1 MADARRDRS
10 NRREKSPYRDDTDE
24 RRYIELL
31 HEVKADKG
39 QLEREIGLMKEKRA
53 ARKEKAKY
61 LLQEIDMLK
70 GTLTSLRKN
79 KEVSVRRL
87 KSELQRLREAKR
99 ETLNE
104 DGLEQKRDEYR
115 PRPQRASVSSVPMYD
130 RKIYKRPNKERSRR
144 ADRGGFDIPNSIR
157 GSQSPRRRRSSSHG
171 TRRARI
177 HQSPRGEIQITQ
189 DKIEA
194 AAQAFLDIFGQL
206 KPRVIKSLWTRSAET
221 EEKGNERVLHTSN
234 LGPFLHGLV
243 VHAFRHDNPDHP
255 APSVRRTK
263 PLVTLLKSRLVPYI
277 EKKKYLD
284 LEHFK
289 MFAFW
294 LEKPDI
300 LQQKGDHIMRSA
312 DKLTAADIDRRRQ
325 LKYGS
330 ECLIW
335 SDGLQ
340 MWCEGQVINVK
351 YDEQGE
357 WLVVRYNDD
366 STDKEVQRYSKLL
379 KVPRNMISDKL
390 MVSDT
395 M

>member
-1 MADARRDRS
+1 MADSRRDRL
-10 NRREKSPYRDDTDE
+10 NRRDKSPYHDTDE

-31 HEVKADKG
+31 REVKADKG
-39 QLEREIGLMKEKRA
+39 QLEREIASMQEKRV

-79 KEVSVRRL
+79 KEVSVRQL
-87 KSELQRLREAKR
+87 KSEMQRLREAKR
-99 ETLNE
+99 QSFSE
-104 DGLEQKRDEYR
+104 DGLEQKREEYR
-115 PRPQRASVSSVPMYD
+115 PRPQRASVSSVPVYD
-130 RKIYKRPNKERSRR
+130 RKVYKGPSKERTRR
-144 ADRGGFDIPNSIR
+144 GDRGFDLPSSLK
-157 GSQSPRRRRSSSHG
+157 GSQSPRRRRASSHG

-206 KPRVIKSLWTRSAET
+206 RPKVIRSLWMRSDET
-221 EEKGNERVLHTSN
+221 EEKGKEKVLHTSN

-277 EKKKYLD
+277 EKKKYLE

-294 LEKPDI
+294 LEKPDM

-340 MWCEGQVINVK
+340 SWCEGQVINVK

-379 KVPRNMISDKL
+379 KVPRNMISDKV
-390 MVSDT
+390 MASDT
-395 M
+395 L

>member
-1 MADARRDRS
+1 MADSRRDRL
-10 NRREKSPYRDDTDE
+10 NRRDKSPYHADTDE

-31 HEVKADKG
+31 REVKADKG
-39 QLEREIGLMKEKRA
+39 QLEREIASMQEKRV

-79 KEVSVRRL
+79 KEVSVRQL
-87 KSELQRLREAKR
+87 KSEMQRLREAKR
-99 ETLNE
+99 QSFSE
-104 DGLEQKRDEYR
+104 DGLEQKREEYR
-115 PRPQRASVSSVPMYD
+115 PRPQRASVSSVPVYD
-130 RKIYKRPNKERSRR
+130 RKVYKGPSKERTRR
-144 ADRGGFDIPNSIR
+144 GDRGFDLPSSLK
-157 GSQSPRRRRSSSHG
+157 GSQSPRRRRASSHG

-206 KPRVIKSLWTRSAET
+206 RPKVIRSLWMRSDET
-221 EEKGNERVLHTSN
+221 EEKGKEKVLHTSN

-277 EKKKYLD
+277 EKKKYLE

-294 LEKPDI
+294 LEKPDM

-340 MWCEGQVINVK
+340 SWCEGQVINVK

-379 KVPRNMISDKL
+379 KVPRNMISDKV
-390 MVSDT
+390 MASDT
-395 M
+395 L

>member
-1 MADARRDRS
+1 MADSRRDRL
-10 NRREKSPYRDDTDE
+10 NRRDKSPYHADTDE

-31 HEVKADKG
+31 REVKADKG
-39 QLEREIGLMKEKRA
+39 QLEREIASMQEKRD
-53 ARKEKAKY
+53 ARKEKAEY

-79 KEVSVRRL
+79 KEASVRRL
-87 KSELQRLREAKR
+87 KSELQRLSEAKR
-99 ETLNE
+99 QSLNE
-104 DGLEQKRDEYR
+104 DGLEQKREEYR
-115 PRPQRASVSSVPMYD
+115 PRPQRASVSSVPVYD
-130 RKIYKRPNKERSRR
+130 RKVYKGPNKERTRR
-144 ADRGGFDIPNSIR
+144 GDRGFDIPHSLK
-157 GSQSPRRRRSSSHG
+157 GSQSPRRRRASSHG

-206 KPRVIKSLWTRSAET
+206 RPKVIKSLWVRSDET

-277 EKKKYLD
+277 GKKKYLE

-294 LEKPDI
+294 LEKPDM
-300 LQQKGDHIMRSA
+300 LQQQGDHIMRSA

-340 MWCEGQVINVK
+340 SWCEGQVINVK

-379 KVPRNMISDKL
+379 KVPRNMISDKM

-395 M
+395 L

>member
-1 MADARRDRS
+1 MADSRRDRL
-10 NRREKSPYRDDTDE
+10 NRRDKSPYHDDTDE

-31 HEVKADKG
+31 REVKADKG
-39 QLEREIGLMKEKRA
+39 QLEREIASMQEKRV

-79 KEVSVRRL
+79 KEVSVRQL
-87 KSELQRLREAKR
+87 KSEMQRLREAKR
-99 ETLNE
+99 QSFSE
-104 DGLEQKRDEYR
+104 DGLEQKREEYR
-115 PRPQRASVSSVPMYD
+115 PRPQRASVSSVPVYD
-130 RKIYKRPNKERSRR
+130 RKVYKGPSKERTRR
-144 ADRGGFDIPNSIR
+144 GDRGFDLPSSLK
-157 GSQSPRRRRSSSHG
+157 GSQSPRRRRASSHG

-206 KPRVIKSLWTRSAET
+206 RPKVIRSLWMRSDET
-221 EEKGNERVLHTSN
+221 EEKGKEKVLHTSN

-277 EKKKYLD
+277 EKKKYLE

-294 LEKPDI
+294 LEKPDM

-340 MWCEGQVINVK
+340 SWCEGQVINVK

-379 KVPRNMISDKL
+379 KVPRNMISDKV
-390 MVSDT
+390 MASDT
-395 M
+395 L